1 MTARGSMR
9 RRSGDATEPAQA
21 PSRSRFAPDVRRAMI
36 VDAARRHIVERGLA
50 ATSAR
55 EVAKAAG
62 LSIGTL
68 TYHFATMDELLAEVL
83 ASTMREFERT
93 IDAQMAK
100 QQSPLAALVLLMD
113 AHFSR
118 ASVDVGVLWIE
129 FWTRSVREPSLR
141 GTEQTFRWSL
151 HSKIVNLLEAGA
163 QAREFG
169 LPEDPAAVA
178 TELVALIDGLMIA
191 VKGGAMPGREARS
204 ILERRLGGFL
214 GRPVRPEAG

>member
-1 MTARGSMR
+1 
-9 RRSGDATEPAQA
+9 
-21 PSRSRFAPDVRRAMI
+21 MI

-62 LSIGTL
+62 VSIGTL

-83 ASTMREFERT
+83 ASTMRQFEQT
-93 IDAQMAK
+93 IDEQLAK
-100 QQSPLAALVLLMD
+100 QQSPLAALVLLMES
-113 AHFSR
+113 HFGR

-141 GTEQTFRWSL
+141 GTELTFRWSL
-151 HSKIVNLLEAGA
+151 HSKIIGLLEDGA
-163 QAREFG
+163 QAGEFER
-169 LPEDPAAVA
+169 LDEPEAVA

-204 ILERRLGGFL
+204 ILERRLSGFL
-214 GRPVRPEAG
+214 RRPVRPSAG